1 MKFQFLGL
9 AMLGVVT
16 LSVVACTGM
25 ETTNSGAEDQAAFE
39 QLYQQADQAYQKVAA
54 VGGAWSV
61 TEELLD
67 NAKEAAAKA
76 DYETATNLVKR
87 AQFESDMAYEQY
99 ESQKDAGPHLF

>member
-9 AMLGVVT
+9 AILGVVT

-25 ETTNSGAEDQAAFE
+25 ETATSGAEDQAAFE
-39 QLYQQADQAYQKVAA
+39 QLYKEADQAYQKVAA

-76 DYETATNLVKR
+76 DYETATKLVKR
-87 AQFESDMAYEQY
+87 AKFESDTAYQQY